1 MNSVLLQWGTSNVLW
16 DSHDQCQTKI
26 ILVRGN
32 LFVHTHTQF
41 MNPMNLVISAS
52 ATDCTSLCSSVSG
65 NSRQVINL
73 KKLNEEHGTSCQ
85 RNQEIH
91 TTWFHVHSCGEW
103 RESTSAVYQ
112 KALMHWQRKKFPSN
126 TVKTLHIPPSLSLTY
141 SSLPLKDGCN

>member
-73 KKLNEEHGTSCQ
+73 KKIKWRTWDLVPEKPRNTHNMVSCTQ
-85 RNQEIH
+85 LWWMKRIH
-91 TTWFHVHSCGEW
+91 ICSLPK
-103 RESTSAVYQ
+103 SIN
-112 KALMHWQRKKFPSN
+112 ALTKEK
-126 TVKTLHIPPSLSLTY
+126 IPFQYSENSSY
-141 SSLPLKDGCN
+141 SSLTFSYLFFSSSERRM